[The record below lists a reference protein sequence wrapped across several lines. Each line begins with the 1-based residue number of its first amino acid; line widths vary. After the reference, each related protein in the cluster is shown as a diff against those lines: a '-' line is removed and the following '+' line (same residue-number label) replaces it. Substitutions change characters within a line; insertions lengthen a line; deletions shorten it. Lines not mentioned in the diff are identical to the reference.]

1 MTQLQ
6 AQRPIVYQINTRVW
20 LNTLSAQYGRP
31 IHLGN
36 IPQQVI
42 DELASY
48 HVNFVWLM
56 GIWHRGE
63 KCRQSALNYIHEYRV
78 PLPDVTPDDVIGSA
92 YAIGGYRIDKD
103 LGGKRGLETFR
114 RQILAHGIRLML
126 DFVPNHVGLDHP
138 WLTEH
143 PEYFVQGTP
152 ELLQKDPG
160 NFFPVKAANG
170 ATVAIAHGRDPNFP
184 GWIDT
189 AQLNIFNPELRAAV
203 IDTLTEIA
211 TMCDAVR
218 CDMAMLMVDEV
229 FLRTWGWRGLKPLP
243 QQYWREVIPAI
254 KSQYPNFLFIAE
266 VYWHMEYE
274 MLQQGFDY
282 TYDKTLYDHALKHD
296 YDGIFYHFKAELA
309 FLERNIRFIENH
321 DEPRAAA
328 SFGVE
333 RSKVFATL
341 ILTVPGAVLL
351 HDGQFVGRRVKLPV
365 QITRQ
370 PKEPL
375 DMALAS
381 FYRGLLAEATD
392 PIYRHGRWQL
402 FERSNVAG
410 STTYRQVLAYGW
422 QHQNELRLIVL
433 NMGEAPA
440 AATINLGT
448 LIDAHT
454 GRTLILRDALSGQ
467 LIEAAAD
474 DLLNGWVVQ
483 LAGNQ
488 ASIYHVTLVTA
499 DQAATLAAG

>member
-1 MTQLQ
+1 MTHLQ

-20 LNTLSAQYGRP
+20 LNTLSAQFGRP
-31 IHLGN
+31 IHLGS
-36 IPQQVI
+36 IPQEVI
-42 DELASY
+42 NELASY
-48 HVNFVWLM
+48 HINFIWLM

-63 KCRQSALNYIHEYRV
+63 KCRQSALNYVHEYRGA
-78 PLPDVTPDDVIGSA
+78 LPDVTPDDVVGSA
-92 YAIGGYRIDKD
+92 YAIGGYRIDRD

-114 RQILAHGIRLML
+114 RQMRAHGIRLML
-126 DFVPNHVGLDHP
+126 DFVPNHVGMDHP

-152 ELLQKDPG
+152 ELLQKDRG
-160 NFFPVKAANG
+160 GFFPVTTRNG
-170 ATVAIAHGRDPNFP
+170 ATVVIAHGRDPNFP
-184 GWIDT
+184 SWIDT
-189 AQLNIFNPELRAAV
+189 AQLNIFNPDLRAAV

-243 QQYWREVIPAI
+243 KQYWQEVIPAI
-254 KSQYPNFLFIAE
+254 KSQYPDFLFIAE

-282 TYDKTLYDHALKHD
+282 TYDKTLYDHALKHN
-296 YDGIFYHFKAELA
+296 YEGVFYHFKAELS
-309 FLERNIRFIENH
+309 FLEHNIRFIENH

-365 QITRQ
+365 QIARQ
-370 PKEPL
+370 PVEPL
-375 DMALAS
+375 DLSLAA
-381 FYRGLLAEATD
+381 FYRTLLAEAAD

-402 FERSNVAG
+402 FERANVG
-410 STTYRQVLAYGW
+410 SSGTYQQVLAYAW
-422 QHQNELRLIVL
+422 QHQDELRLIAL
-433 NMGEAPA
+433 NMGETPA
-440 AATINLGT
+440 TAKIHLGR
-448 LIDAHT
+448 LMDAHT
-454 GRTLILRDALSGQ
+454 GCTVLMRDALSGHV
-467 LIEAAAD
+467 IEAAAD
-474 DLLNGWVVQ
+474 DLLNGWTVQ

-488 ASIYHVTLVTA
+488 ASIYHVTFIAEGQSVS
-499 DQAATLAAG
+499 LAAV